1 LSRDLQ
7 QIHARSL
14 WLHEALRG
22 EEEARPLRGDV
33 TADVCIV
40 GGGYTGLWAALGAAA
55 GGARVVLLEGD
66 VCGGGASGRNGG
78 FVLTWWSKFATL
90 RKRYGNDEALRLAHA
105 SAESVGA
112 IGAFCAEHGIDAGYQ
127 HEGWLWAATTPAQN
141 GAWEP
146 VLETL
151 ADAGEQPF
159 VALPPEEVARRA
171 GSDRHLAGVWEP
183 VAATVQPA
191 LLARGLR
198 RVAIEHGVEIH
209 ERSRAVALDRGR
221 PPRVVTAGGS
231 VTAGRVVVATG
242 AWAISVRELRRALV
256 VVSSDIVA
264 TEPAPELI
272 AYQRPCVS
280 DSRLLVHYHRPTRD
294 GRLVLGKGGGTL
306 AFGHDIGTRFD
317 GPSPNAAAVEA
328 SVRRLFPQLAD
339 VPVSASWWGPVDRSL
354 DGLPFITRLDGRD
367 DLLACAG
374 FSGNGVGPSHLLGR
388 ILAELVLGRDDGWG
402 IVGDPPGR
410 FPPEPIRYA
419 GGRVVQA
426 AVRAAERAD
435 DDGRRPSRVAVGV
448 ARLAPA
454 GLVPLKSRG

>member
-7 QIHARSL
+7 QLSHRSL
-14 WLHEALRG
+14 WLREALPG
-22 EEEARPLRGDV
+22 EDEAPALRGDV
-33 TADVCIV
+33 TADVCVV
-40 GGGYTGLWAALGAAA
+40 GGGYTGLWTALGAAA

-78 FVLTWWSKFATL
+78 FVLTWWSKFTTL
-90 RKRYGNDEALRLAHA
+90 RKLYGSDEALRLARA
-105 SAESVGA
+105 AAESVGA
-112 IGAFCAEHGIDAGYQ
+112 IGDFCAEHGIDAHYVQ
-127 HEGWLWAATTPAQN
+127 EGWLWTATSPAQI

-146 VLETL
+146 VIDAL

-159 VALPPEEVARRA
+159 VPLPPAEIAERA

-183 VAATVQPA
+183 VSATVQPA

-198 RVAIEHGVEIH
+198 RVAMELGVEVH

-221 PPRVVTAGGS
+221 PPRIRTADGS
-231 VTAGRVVVATG
+231 VTADRVVIATG

-264 TEPAPELI
+264 TEPAPELVT
-272 AYQRPCVS
+272 YERPCVS

-294 GRLVLGKGGGTL
+294 GRLALGKGGGTL
-306 AFGHDIGTRFD
+306 AFGHHVGTRFD
-317 GPSPNAAAVEA
+317 GASPNAGVVEA

-339 VPVSASWWGPVDRSL
+339 VTVAASWWGPIDRSL
-354 DGLPFITRLDGRD
+354 NGLPFITRLDGRD

-374 FSGNGVGPSHLLGR
+374 FSGNGVGPAHLAGR
-388 ILAELVLGRDDGWG
+388 ILAELVLGRDEGWP

-419 GGRVVQA
+419 GGRIVQE
-426 AVRAAERAD
+426 AVRAKERAED
-435 DDGRRPSRVAVGV
+435 ERRPPSRLATGV

-454 GLVPLKSRG
+454 GLVPLKSRS